1 VRLFPATARQRLA
14 VAATAIAVGV
24 GGATAPLG
32 TPVAHADIKHLRHEQ
47 AKAKNSVK
55 HAQADLAESSRQSRR
70 AYEALS
76 RSRAKLRAA
85 RHDLQVAR
93 DHVQSAREQLA
104 KTRRQ
109 LEQAKERLARA
120 EENLARGQ
128 QEVTDQREELVRT
141 VTNFYEGGDPQLLGV
156 MSMLGSTTTAELTD
170 KQNNN
175 SFVLDSQDQIL
186 DSLKASEVLLQV
198 QTDEREQ
205 ARDEVA
211 RKKEEARANL
221 EVKREYRAKAV
232 DAKQRVVRET
242 KRKKHA
248 WALARKARA
257 HDRAILAR
265 SKARQARVHRKL
277 MAEIAREQRRGG
289 GYHGDTGGLL
299 MHPVNGPITSPYGW
313 RIHPIYGYW
322 GLHDGDDFGAPCGAP
337 LYAVA
342 NGTVMSQY
350 YSSVWGNRLYLNL
363 GLINGRNVTVIY
375 NHLSAYRSH
384 VGQRVSRGQV
394 VGLVGTTGWSTG
406 CHLHFTVMVNGR
418 PVNPTPWFG

>member
-1 VRLFPATARQRLA
+1 VRLFPATARQRLV
-14 VAATAIAVGV
+14 VAATAIALGV
-24 GGATAPLG
+24 GASTPL
-32 TPVAHADIKHLRHEQ
+32 AHADIKHLRHQQ
-47 AKAKNSVK
+47 AQAQHSVK
-55 HAQADLAESSRQSRR
+55 HAQADLDESSGQARR
-70 AYEALS
+70 AYAALTT
-76 RSRAKLRAA
+76 SRAHLRAA

-93 DHVQSAREQLA
+93 DHVQSARDQLD

-109 LEQAKERLARA
+109 LERAKERLARA
-120 EENLARGQ
+120 EANLAREQ
-128 QEVTDQREELVRT
+128 QAVDDQRDQLVQT
-141 VTNFYEGGDPQLLGV
+141 VTGFYEGGDPQLIGV
-156 MSMLGSTTTAELTD
+156 MSMLGSTTTAQLTD
-170 KQNNN
+170 AQNNN

-186 DSLKASEVLLQV
+186 DSLKASEVLLKV

-205 ARDEVA
+205 ARNQVA
-211 RKKEEARANL
+211 QKKAEAQANL
-221 EVKREYRAKAV
+221 EVKRAYRAKAA
-232 DAKQRVVRET
+232 DAKRRVVKET

-248 WALARKARA
+248 LRQARRAAA
-257 HDRAILAR
+257 HDRAILRR
-265 SKARQARVHRKL
+265 SKARQAHVHRML

-289 GYHGDTGGLL
+289 GFHGDTGGLL
-299 MHPVNGPITSPYGW
+299 MRPVNGPITSPYGW

-363 GLINGRNVTVIY
+363 GLINGQNVTVIY

-384 VGQRVSRGQV
+384 VGQHVTRGQV

-406 CHLHFTVMVNGR
+406 CHTHFTVMVNGK

>member
-1 VRLFPATARQRLA
+1 VRLFPATARQRLV
-14 VAATAIAVGV
+14 VAATAIALGV
-24 GGATAPLG
+24 GGAT
-32 TPVAHADIKHLRHEQ
+32 TQIAHADIKHLRHQQ
-47 AKAKNSVK
+47 AQAQHSVK
-55 HAQADLAESSRQSRR
+55 HAQADLDESSGRARR
-70 AYEALS
+70 AYAALTS
-76 RSRAKLRAA
+76 SRANLRAA

-93 DHVQSAREQLA
+93 DHVQSARHQLN

-109 LEQAKERLARA
+109 LERAQERLARA
-120 EENLARGQ
+120 EANLAQEQ
-128 QEVTDQREELVRT
+128 QAVDDQRSQLVQT
-141 VTNFYEGGDPQLLGV
+141 VTGFYEGGDPQLLGV
-156 MSMLGSTTTAELTD
+156 MSMLGSSTTTELTD

-186 DSLKASEVLLQV
+186 DSLKASEVLLKV

-205 ARDEVA
+205 ARTEVA
-211 RKKEEARANL
+211 QKKDEARANL
-221 EVKREYRAKAV
+221 EVKRTYRAKAA
-232 DAKQRVVRET
+232 DAKQRVVKET
-242 KRKKHA
+242 RRKEHA
-248 WALARKARA
+248 LKQARKAAA

-265 SKARQARVHRKL
+265 SKARQARVHRML

-289 GYHGDTGGLL
+289 GYRGDTGGLL
-299 MHPVNGPITSPYGW
+299 MRPVNGPITSPYGW

-337 LYAVA
+337 LFAVA

-384 VGQRVSRGQV
+384 VGQHVTRGQV

-406 CHLHFTVMVNGR
+406 CHTHFTVMVNGN

>member
-1 VRLFPATARQRLA
+1 VRLFPATARQRLV
-14 VAATAIAVGV
+14 VAATAIALGV
-24 GGATAPLG
+24 GASTPL
-32 TPVAHADIKHLRHEQ
+32 AHADLKHLRHQQ
-47 AKAKNSVK
+47 AQAQHSVK
-55 HAQADLAESSRQSRR
+55 HAQADLDESSGQARR
-70 AYEALS
+70 AYAALTT
-76 RSRAKLRAA
+76 SRAHLRAA

-93 DHVQSAREQLA
+93 DHVQSARDQLD

-109 LEQAKERLARA
+109 LERAKERLARA
-120 EENLARGQ
+120 EANLAREQ
-128 QEVTDQREELVRT
+128 QAVDDQRDQLVQT
-141 VTNFYEGGDPQLLGV
+141 VTGFYEGGDPQLIGV
-156 MSMLGSTTTAELTD
+156 MSMLGSTTTAQLTD
-170 KQNNN
+170 AQNNN

-186 DSLKASEVLLQV
+186 DSLKASEVLLKV

-205 ARDEVA
+205 ARNQVA
-211 RKKEEARANL
+211 QKKAEAQANL
-221 EVKREYRAKAV
+221 EVKRAYRAKAA
-232 DAKQRVVRET
+232 DAKRRVVKET

-248 WALARKARA
+248 LRQARRAAA
-257 HDRAILAR
+257 HDRAILRR
-265 SKARQARVHRKL
+265 SKARQARVHRML

-289 GYHGDTGGLL
+289 GFHGDTGGLL
-299 MHPVNGPITSPYGW
+299 MRPVNGPITSPYGW

-363 GLINGRNVTVIY
+363 GLINGQNVTVIY

-384 VGQRVSRGQV
+384 VGQHVTRGQV

-406 CHLHFTVMVNGR
+406 CHTHFTVMVNGK